1 MFSYFQNL
9 FNSSLWILESTCQ
22 APGTIF
28 FFFFFEMAL
37 ILDEFGENVIF
48 FKTSFMSFIKTLA
61 FSL

>member
-1 MFSYFQNL
+1 MNFRIIHVKL
-9 FNSSLWILESTCQ
+9 HVT
-22 APGTIF
+22 

-61 FSL
+61 FSI